1 MITAA
6 AKVIAIMFCQDDKV
20 TSAVSPLVA
29 VVLASATVFDSCSVP
44 TMFAPT
50 DSVTAK
56 TTNAIPYGIKSL
68 ISILF
73 SPN

>member
-1 MITAA
+1 
-6 AKVIAIMFCQDDKV
+6 
-20 TSAVSPLVA
+20 
-29 VVLASATVFDSCSVP
+29 
-44 TMFAPT
+44 MFAPT